1 MEAVIY
7 IYDTAPSFVVY
18 IKDTMESAIIWVYD
32 DSLDSDTENALLNAD
47 GSPILNADG
56 SYILTQ

>member
-32 DSLDSDTENALLNAD
+32 DSLDLENVLLNAD

-56 SYILTQ
+56 SYILTR